1 VARRNPLRDRP
12 FAVLGVLVL
21 AWLLLP
27 PTVQRFAGTAFS
39 EFQAPAAEGVARIR
53 DLGSY
58 WSLRTLSRRE
68 LIETGRELSRLNA
81 LYRLQAGETEALR
94 QYNAR
99 LRALLD
105 LPEPPGFRREVARVT
120 GRDLTNW
127 WQTVTIRKGRQAGIR
142 PGHGVVF
149 AGGVAGRVREVF
161 SGTARVELVTSP
173 GFRMAARFAGDRRPV
188 RYEGRPVGLLR
199 DPQGQVRDVPS
210 DFYASPE
217 EPLELVSSRLGGV
230 FPDGLPLGTVE
241 RLATGPSGLFQT
253 GPVLLDPELLTLEE
267 VAVLVPEETG
277 EDAEEPRR

>member
-1 VARRNPLRDRP
+1 MAGRNPLRDRP

-21 AWLLLP
+21 AWLVLP
-27 PTVQRFAGTAFS
+27 PAVQRFAGTAFS
-39 EFQAPAAEGVARIR
+39 EFQAPAEEALSRVR

-94 QYNAR
+94 AYNAR

-120 GRDLTNW
+120 GRSLTNW
-127 WQTVTIRKGRQAGIR
+127 WQTVTIRKGQRDGIR
-142 PGHGVVF
+142 PGQGVVF
-149 AGGVAGRVREVF
+149 AGGVVGRVREVLA
-161 SGTARVELVTSP
+161 GTARVELVTSP
-173 GFRMAARFAGDRRPV
+173 GFRMAAHFAGDRRPV
-188 RYEGRPVGLLR
+188 RYEGRPVGLLTAPR
-199 DPQGQVRDVPS
+199 GQVRDVPS
-210 DFYASPE
+210 DFLASPE

-241 RLATGPSGLFQT
+241 RLETGPSGLFQT

-267 VAVLVPEETG
+267 VAVLVPVEAG
-277 EDAEEPRR
+277 ERGDPGR